1 MTIPKS
7 WLVPCRMGA
16 IVAHWT
22 AGAHKAS
29 PEDRDH
35 YHILIENDGALV
47 RGEHPIDDN
56 VNIADNNYAGHTR
69 NFNSGVIG
77 ISVCCM
83 SGAQERPFKPGKF
96 PMTKTQWEAM
106 AQVAAELCKFYSIP
120 VTPRSVLQ
128 HGEVQKTLGI
138 QQRGKWDCMV
148 LPWEPRATD
157 AGDRFRKLVSVNLQL
172 LLTKAEGITSGV
184 VRVAADDVLNMRAG
198 PSVRDKIV
206 AELPNGTKVKIISDP
221 AANWIN
227 VEALGK
233 SGWVAARFVDMS

>member
-1 MTIPKS
+1 
-7 WLVPCRMGA
+7 MGA

-29 PEDRDH
+29 ALDREH
-35 YHILIENDGALV
+35 YHIIIEDDGRLV
-47 RGEHPIDDN
+47 RGDHSIDDN
-56 VNIADNNYAGHTR
+56 VNTADGNYAAHTR
-69 NFNSGVIG
+69 GFNAGVIG

-83 SGAQERPFKPGKF
+83 ADAKERPFNAGKF

-120 VTPRSVLQ
+120 VTPKTVLQ

-157 AGDRFRKLVSVNLQL
+157 AGDRFRALVNAGLQS
-172 LLTKAEGITSGV
+172 LLTKAEGITTGF
-184 VRVAADDVLNMRAG
+184 VRVAADDALNMRAG
-198 PSVRDKIV
+198 PSARDKIV
-206 AELPNGTKVKIISDP
+206 AELPNGTRVKIVSDP
-221 AANWIN
+221 AASWIN
-227 VEALGK
+227 VEALGG